1 MQAVPKT
8 QKGPHLGPKVLLWL
22 FMNNREKAEAI
33 KMISIQNF
41 YEMVMATNIHVI
53 IIRVMVT
60 SLQSME
66 SKCHRLLGT
75 TFRPKAFRCLPDV
88 FSSLLLLNAVKVW
101 HLSGVPILEKFLFNV
116 VVL

>member
-75 TFRPKAFRCLPDV
+75 TFRPKAFRCLSGCFFELIV
-88 FSSLLLLNAVKVW
+88 IKCSKSMAFVRSSNFGEISV
-101 HLSGVPILEKFLFNV
+101 
-116 VVL
+116 